1 MELWMNALQGRLLNR
16 PDPMSHRLTKSIGV
30 LLGGTILSAWGIGLI
45 PFEQLPFPAYWI
57 GIIYRTFSG
66 LVWLAAIWYFYPLAL
81 NRFKFHLSKRLPVGL
96 LIVLFF
102 TVGPIY
108 HADYAHKSIF
118 DVVVGFLFALGIG
131 IDEDFFSRGLI
142 FGTFESFGIQIAAIV
157 SAVHFGLLHFGNVIW
172 GGQSFSFTSTQV
184 VGAMAF
190 GYLCVG
196 LMLYT
201 KTIWVPVLFHGL
213 TDFPMQLESAASYK
227 NTVTGQAYWLYTFS
241 FAIPYVVT
249 GWVLIS
255 LSTRGSF
262 RRLTSW
268 GERFGLVK

>member
-1 MELWMNALQGRLLNR
+1 MKLWALTAWNHSHRR
-16 PDPMSHRLTKSIGV
+16 PDPTEYRILPTIGI
-30 LLGGTILSAWGIGLI
+30 LFGGTILSAWGIGLI
-45 PFEQLPFPAYWI
+45 PFEQLPLPGYWI
-57 GIIYRTFSG
+57 GIIYRAFSG
-66 LVWLAAIWYFYPLAL
+66 LVWLAAIWYFYPRAFS
-81 NRFKFHLSKRLPVGL
+81 RFKITLSKRLPIGL

-118 DVVVGFLFALGIG
+118 DVVVGFLFALSIG
-131 IDEDFFSRGLI
+131 LDEDFFSRGLI
-142 FGTFESFGIQIAAIV
+142 FGAFESYGIQIAAIV
-157 SAVHFGLLHFGNVIW
+157 SAVHFGLLHFGNAIW

-227 NTVTGQAYWLYTFS
+227 NVVTGQAYWLYTFS
-241 FAIPYVVT
+241 FAIPYVII
-249 GWVLIS
+249 GWVLIA
-255 LSTRGSF
+255 LSRGGRF
-262 RRLTSW
+262 RRLSSLVK
-268 GERFGLVK
+268 RFGLSE

>member
-1 MELWMNALQGRLLNR
+1 MKLWALTAWNHSHRR
-16 PDPMSHRLTKSIGV
+16 PDPTEYRILPTIGI
-30 LLGGTILSAWGIGLI
+30 LFGGTILSAWGIGLI
-45 PFEQLPFPAYWI
+45 PFEQLPLPGYWI
-57 GIIYRTFSG
+57 GIIYRAFSG

-131 IDEDFFSRGLI
+131 LDEDFFSRGLI
-142 FGTFESFGIQIAAIV
+142 FGAFESYGIQIAAIV
-157 SAVHFGLLHFGNVIW
+157 SAVHFGLLHFGNAIW

-227 NTVTGQAYWLYTFS
+227 NVVTGQAYWLYTFS
-241 FAIPYVVT
+241 FAIPYVII
-249 GWVLIS
+249 GWVLIA
-255 LSTRGSF
+255 LSRGGRF
-262 RRLTSW
+262 RRLSSLVK
-268 GERFGLVK
+268 RFGLSE

>member
-1 MELWMNALQGRLLNR
+1 M
-16 PDPMSHRLTKSIGV
+16 
-30 LLGGTILSAWGIGLI
+30 
-45 PFEQLPFPAYWI
+45 
-57 GIIYRTFSG
+57 
-66 LVWLAAIWYFYPLAL
+66 WLAAIWYFYPQAL
-81 NRFKFHLSKRLPVGL
+81 VRFKVELSKKLLIGL
-96 LIVLFF
+96 LLVLFF
-102 TVGPIY
+102 TAGSIY

-118 DVVVGFLFALGIG
+118 DVLIGFLFALGIG

-142 FGTFESFGIQIAAIV
+142 FASLESYGIQVAAAI
-157 SAVHFGLLHFGNVIW
+157 SALHFGLLHFGNVIW

-227 NTVTGQAYWLYTFS
+227 NVVTGHAYWFYTFS
-241 FAIPYVVT
+241 FAIPYVIT
-249 GWVLIS
+249 GWVLIA
-255 LSTRGSF
+255 LSRGGRF
-262 RRLTSW
+262 GRLASW
-268 GERFGLVK
+268 GERFGVVK

>member
-1 MELWMNALQGRLLNR
+1 MELWMKALESRLLSKAG
-16 PDPMSHRLTKSIGV
+16 PKSHRLTKSIGI
-30 LLGGTILSAWGIGLI
+30 LIGGTILSAWGIGLI
-45 PFEQLPFPAYWI
+45 PFEQLPFPGYWI
-57 GIIYRTFSG
+57 GIIYRTFSA
-66 LVWLAAIWYFYPLAL
+66 LVWLAAIWYFYPQAL
-81 NRFKFHLSKRLPVGL
+81 TRFKLHLSKRLPIGL
-96 LIVLFF
+96 LIVLFL

-108 HADYAHKSIF
+108 HADYARKSIF

-131 IDEDFFSRGLI
+131 LDEDFFSRGLI
-142 FGTFESFGIQIAAIV
+142 FGAFESYGIQIAAIV
-157 SAVHFGLLHFGNVIW
+157 SAVHFGLLHFGNAIW
-172 GGQSFSFTSTQV
+172 GGQSLSFTSTQV

-241 FAIPYVVT
+241 FSIPYVII
-249 GWVLIS
+249 GWVLIK
-255 LSTRGSF
+255 LSRGGSF
-262 RRLTSW
+262 RRLASLTK
-268 GERFGLVK
+268 RFGLSE

>member
-1 MELWMNALQGRLLNR
+1 MKPLRKPVKARLFR
-16 PDPMSHRLTKSIGV
+16 GPEQTKLPPTKAMGV

-45 PFEQLPFPAYWI
+45 PFEQLPLPGYWI

-131 IDEDFFSRGLI
+131 LDEDFFSRGLI
-142 FGTFESFGIQIAAIV
+142 FGAFESYGIQIAAIV
-157 SAVHFGLLHFGNVIW
+157 SAVHFGLLHFGNAIW

-227 NTVTGQAYWLYTFS
+227 NVVTGQAYWLYTFS
-241 FAIPYVVT
+241 FAIPYVII
-249 GWVLIS
+249 GWVLIA
-255 LSTRGSF
+255 LSRGGRF
-262 RRLTSW
+262 RRLASL
-268 GERFGLVK
+268 GKRFGFTD

>member
-1 MELWMNALQGRLLNR
+1 MKLWIKALQGRLVKKPNPTSNR
-16 PDPMSHRLTKSIGV
+16 LIETIGV
-30 LLGGTILSAWGIGLI
+30 FFGGTILSAWGIGFI
-45 PFEQLPFPAYWI
+45 PFDQLPLPGYWI
-57 GIIYRTFSG
+57 GIIYRGCSG
-66 LVWLAAIWYFYPLAL
+66 LVWLAAIWYFYPQAL
-81 NRFKFHLSKRLPVGL
+81 VRFKVKLSKRLLIGL
-96 LIVLFF
+96 LLVLFF
-102 TVGPIY
+102 TSGSIY

-118 DVVVGFLFALGIG
+118 DVLIGFLFALGIG

-142 FGTFESFGIQIAAIV
+142 FASLESYGIQVAAAI
-157 SAVHFGLLHFGNVIW
+157 SALHFGLLHFGNVIW

-227 NTVTGQAYWLYTFS
+227 NVVTGHAYWFYTFS
-241 FAIPYVVT
+241 FAIPYVIT
-249 GWVLIS
+249 GWVLIA
-255 LSTRGSF
+255 LSRGGRF
-262 RRLTSW
+262 GRLASW
-268 GERFGLVK
+268 GERFGVVK

>member
-1 MELWMNALQGRLLNR
+1 MKPLRKPVKARLFRR
-16 PDPMSHRLTKSIGV
+16 PEQTKLPLTKAMGV

-45 PFEQLPFPAYWI
+45 PFEQLPLAGYWI
-57 GIIYRTFSG
+57 GIIYRTSSG

-131 IDEDFFSRGLI
+131 LDEDFFSRGLI
-142 FGTFESFGIQIAAIV
+142 FGAFESYGIQIAAIV

>member
-1 MELWMNALQGRLLNR
+1 MKPFRKPVKARLFRR
-16 PDPMSHRLTKSIGV
+16 PEQTKLPLTKAMGV

-45 PFEQLPFPAYWI
+45 PFEQLPLAGYWI
-57 GIIYRTFSG
+57 GIIYRTSSG
-66 LVWLAAIWYFYPLAL
+66 LAWLAAIWYFYPLAL

-131 IDEDFFSRGLI
+131 LDEDFFSRGLI
-142 FGTFESFGIQIAAIV
+142 FVAFESYGVQNAAIV

>member
-45 PFEQLPFPAYWI
+45 PFEQLPFPGYWI

-66 LVWLAAIWYFYPLAL
+66 LVWLAAIWYFYPQSLT
-81 NRFKFHLSKRLPVGL
+81 RFKAQFSKRLLIGS

-102 TVGPIY
+102 TLGPIY
-108 HADYAHKSIF
+108 HSDYAHKSIF

-131 IDEDFFSRGLI
+131 LDEDFFSRGLI
-142 FGTFESFGIQIAAIV
+142 FGAFESYGIQIAAIV
-157 SAVHFGLLHFGNVIW
+157 SAVHFGLLHFGNAIW
-172 GGQSFSFTSTQV
+172 GGQSLSFTSTQV

>member
-1 MELWMNALQGRLLNR
+1 LFGATLL
-16 PDPMSHRLTKSIGV
+16 ST
-30 LLGGTILSAWGIGLI
+30 WGIGLI
-45 PFEQLPFPAYWI
+45 PFGHLPLPGYLI

-66 LVWLAAIWYFYPLAL
+66 LVWLAAIWFFYPQNLS
-81 NRFKFHLSKRLPVGL
+81 RFKIVLSKRLPIGL

-108 HADYAHKSIF
+108 HSDYAHKSIF

-131 IDEDFFSRGLI
+131 VDEDFFSRGLI
-142 FGTFESFGIQIAAIV
+142 FGAFESYGIQIAAIV
-157 SAVHFGLLHFGNVIW
+157 SAVHFGLLHFGNAIW

-190 GYLCVG
+190 GHLCVG

-227 NTVTGQAYWLYTFS
+227 DLVTSQAYWLYTFS
-241 FAIPYVVT
+241 FAIPYVII
-249 GWVLIS
+249 GWILIA
-255 LSTRGSF
+255 LSKDGSHKWHQIHFQWTR
-262 RRLTSW
+262 
-268 GERFGLVK
+268 

>member
-1 MELWMNALQGRLLNR
+1 LFRR
-16 PDPMSHRLTKSIGV
+16 PDPTKYRLPQAVGI
-30 LLGGTILSAWGIGLI
+30 LFGGTVLSAWGIGLI
-45 PFEQLPFPAYWI
+45 PFEQLPLPGYWI

-66 LVWLAAIWYFYPLAL
+66 LVWLAAIWYFYPQAL
-81 NRFKFHLSKRLPVGL
+81 SRFKVQFSKKLLIGL

-102 TVGPIY
+102 TAGPIY

-118 DVVVGFLFALGIG
+118 DVVVGFFFALGIG
-131 IDEDFFSRGLI
+131 VDEDFFSRGLI

>member
-1 MELWMNALQGRLLNR
+1 LF
-16 PDPMSHRLTKSIGV
+16 
-30 LLGGTILSAWGIGLI
+30 GGTVLSAWGIGLI
-45 PFEQLPFPAYWI
+45 PFEQLPLPGYWI

-66 LVWLAAIWYFYPLAL
+66 LVWLAAIWYFYPQAL
-81 NRFKFHLSKRLPVGL
+81 SRFKVQFSKKLLIGL

-102 TVGPIY
+102 TAGPIY

-118 DVVVGFLFALGIG
+118 DVVVGFFFALGIG
-131 IDEDFFSRGLI
+131 VDEDFFSRGLI

-241 FAIPYVVT
+241 FAIPYVIT
-249 GWVLIS
+249 GWILIK
-255 LSTRGSF
+255 LSRGGSF
-262 RRLTSW
+262 RRLASL
-268 GERFGLVK
+268 GKRFGLSE

>member
-1 MELWMNALQGRLLNR
+1 MKIWSNTRSIHKPHPPKGDRT
-16 PDPMSHRLTKSIGV
+16 LTIGILV
-30 LLGGTILSAWGIGLI
+30 GGTILSAWGIGLI
-45 PFEQLPFPAYWI
+45 PFEQLPLPGYWI
-57 GIIYRTFSG
+57 GIIYRAFSG
-66 LVWLAAIWYFYPLAL
+66 LVWLAAIWYFYPRAFS
-81 NRFKFHLSKRLPVGL
+81 RFKITLSKRLLIGL

-102 TVGPIY
+102 TAGPIY

-131 IDEDFFSRGLI
+131 LDEDFFSRGLI
-142 FGTFESFGIQIAAIV
+142 FGAFESYGIQIAAIV

>member
-1 MELWMNALQGRLLNR
+1 MELSMKALQGRLLSK
-16 PDPMSHRLTKSIGV
+16 PDPKSHRLTKSIGV
-30 LLGGTILSAWGIGLI
+30 LVGGTILSAWGIGLI
-45 PFEQLPFPAYWI
+45 PFEQLPFPGYLI

-66 LVWLAAIWYFYPLAL
+66 LVWLAAIWYFYPQTLS
-81 NRFKFHLSKRLPVGL
+81 RFKITLSKRLPVGL

-131 IDEDFFSRGLI
+131 LDEDFFSRGLI
-142 FGTFESFGIQIAAIV
+142 FGAFESYGIQIAAIV
-157 SAVHFGLLHFGNVIW
+157 SAVHFGLLHFGNAIW

-227 NTVTGQAYWLYTFS
+227 NVVTGQAYWLYTFS
-241 FAIPYVVT
+241 FAIPYVII
-249 GWVLIS
+249 GWVLIA
-255 LSTRGSF
+255 LSRGGRF
-262 RRLTSW
+262 RRLSSLVK
-268 GERFGLVK
+268 RFGLSE

>member
-1 MELWMNALQGRLLNR
+1 MKSWKQAFKARLFHG
-16 PDPMSHRLTKSIGV
+16 PDPTRYRLPQAVAI
-30 LLGGTILSAWGIGLI
+30 LFGGTILSAWGIGLI
-45 PFEQLPFPAYWI
+45 PFEQLPLPGYWI
-57 GIIYRTFSG
+57 GVIYRTFSG
-66 LVWLAAIWYFYPLAL
+66 LVWLVVILYFYPQAL
-81 NRFKFHLSKRLPVGL
+81 SRFKVQFSKKLLIGL

-102 TVGPIY
+102 TAGPIY

-118 DVVVGFLFALGIG
+118 DVVVGFFFALGIG
-131 IDEDFFSRGLI
+131 VDEDFFSRGLI

>member
-1 MELWMNALQGRLLNR
+1 MELSMKALQGRLLSK
-16 PDPMSHRLTKSIGV
+16 PDPKSHRLTKSIGILV
-30 LLGGTILSAWGIGLI
+30 GGTILSAWGIGLI
-45 PFEQLPFPAYWI
+45 PFEQLPLPGYWI
-57 GIIYRTFSG
+57 GIIYRAFSG
-66 LVWLAAIWYFYPLAL
+66 LVWLAAIWYFYPRAFS
-81 NRFKFHLSKRLPVGL
+81 RFKITLSKRLPIGL

-131 IDEDFFSRGLI
+131 LDEDFFSRGLI
-142 FGTFESFGIQIAAIV
+142 FGAFESYGIQIAAII
-157 SAVHFGLLHFGNVIW
+157 SAVHFGLLHFGNAIW

-213 TDFPMQLESAASYK
+213 TDFPMQLESAATYK
-227 NTVTGQAYWLYTFS
+227 NVVTGQAYWLYTFS
-241 FAIPYVVT
+241 FAIPYVII

-255 LSTRGSF
+255 LSRGGRF
-262 RRLTSW
+262 RRLASLTK
-268 GERFGLVK
+268 RFGLSE

>member
-1 MELWMNALQGRLLNR
+1 LKIWSNTRSLYKPHPPKGDRT
-16 PDPMSHRLTKSIGV
+16 LTIGI
-30 LLGGTILSAWGIGLI
+30 LLGATLLSTWGIGLI
-45 PFEQLPFPAYWI
+45 PFEQLPLPGYWI
-57 GIIYRTFSG
+57 GIIYRTASG
-66 LVWLAAIWYFYPLAL
+66 LVWLTAIWYFYPQTLS
-81 NRFKFHLSKRLPVGL
+81 RFKVTLNKRLPIGL

-102 TVGPIY
+102 TVGPVY
-108 HADYAHKSIF
+108 HADYAHISIF

-131 IDEDFFSRGLI
+131 LDEDFFSRGLI
-142 FGTFESFGIQIAAIV
+142 FGAFESYGIQIAAIV
-157 SAVHFGLLHFGNVIW
+157 SAVHFGLLHFGNAIW

-241 FAIPYVVT
+241 FAIPYVIT
-249 GWVLIS
+249 GWILIA
-255 LSTRGSF
+255 LSRGGRF
-262 RRLTSW
+262 RRLASLGKT
-268 GERFGLVK
+268 FGFTD

>member
-1 MELWMNALQGRLLNR
+1 MFRR
-16 PDPMSHRLTKSIGV
+16 PDSTKYRLPQAVGI
-30 LLGGTILSAWGIGLI
+30 LFGGTIVSAWGIGLI
-45 PFEQLPFPAYWI
+45 PFEQLPLPGYWI

-66 LVWLAAIWYFYPLAL
+66 LVWLAAIWHFCPLAL
-81 NRFKFHLSKRLPVGL
+81 SRFKVTLSKRLLIGS

-102 TVGPIY
+102 TVGSIY
-108 HADYAHKSIF
+108 HADYAHKSIC

-131 IDEDFFSRGLI
+131 LDEDFFSRGLI
-142 FGTFESFGIQIAAIV
+142 FAAFESDGIQIAAIV
-157 SAVHFGLLHFGNVIW
+157 STMHFGLLHFGNAIW

-227 NTVTGQAYWLYTFS
+227 NVVTGQAYWLYTFS
-241 FAIPYVVT
+241 FAIPYVII
-249 GWVLIS
+249 GWVLIA
-255 LSTRGSF
+255 LSRGGRF
-262 RRLTSW
+262 RRLSS
-268 GERFGLVK
+268 LVKKLGLSDQA

>member
-1 MELWMNALQGRLLNR
+1 MKLWALTAWNHSHRR
-16 PDPMSHRLTKSIGV
+16 PDPTEYRILPTVGI
-30 LLGGTILSAWGIGLI
+30 LFGGTILSAWGIGLI
-45 PFEQLPFPAYWI
+45 PFEQLPLPGYWI

-66 LVWLAAIWYFYPLAL
+66 LVWLVAIWYFYPLAL

-131 IDEDFFSRGLI
+131 LDEDFFSRGLI
-142 FGTFESFGIQIAAIV
+142 FGAFESYGIQIAAIV
-157 SAVHFGLLHFGNVIW
+157 SAVHFGLLHFGNAIW

-227 NTVTGQAYWLYTFS
+227 NVVTGQAYWLYTFS
-241 FAIPYVVT
+241 FAIPYVII
-249 GWVLIS
+249 GWVLIALSRGGRFGRLSS
-255 LSTRGSF
+255 LIK
-262 RRLTSW
+262 
-268 GERFGLVK
+268 RFGLSE

>member
-1 MELWMNALQGRLLNR
+1 MELSMKALQGRLLSK
-16 PDPMSHRLTKSIGV
+16 PDPKSHRLTKSIGV
-30 LLGGTILSAWGIGLI
+30 LVGGTILSAWGIGLI
-45 PFEQLPFPAYWI
+45 PFEQLPLAGYWI
-57 GIIYRTFSG
+57 GIIYRTSSG

-131 IDEDFFSRGLI
+131 LDEDFFSRGLI
-142 FGTFESFGIQIAAIV
+142 FGAFESYGIQIAAIV
-157 SAVHFGLLHFGNVIW
+157 SAVHFGLLHFGNAIW

-213 TDFPMQLESAASYK
+213 TDFPMQFESAASYK
-227 NTVTGQAYWLYTFS
+227 NVVTGQAYWLYTFS
-241 FAIPYVVT
+241 FSIPYVIV
-249 GWVLIS
+249 GWILIK
-255 LSTRGSF
+255 LSRGGSF
-262 RRLTSW
+262 RRLASLTK
-268 GERFGLVK
+268 RFGLSE

>member
-45 PFEQLPFPAYWI
+45 PFEQLPFPGYWI

-66 LVWLAAIWYFYPLAL
+66 LVWLAAIWYFYPQSLT
-81 NRFKFHLSKRLPVGL
+81 RFKAQFSKRLLIGS

-108 HADYAHKSIF
+108 HSDYAHKSIF

-131 IDEDFFSRGLI
+131 LDEDFFSRGLI
-142 FGTFESFGIQIAAIV
+142 FGAFESYGIQIAAIV
-157 SAVHFGLLHFGNVIW
+157 SAVNFGLLHFGNAIW
-172 GGQSFSFTSTQV
+172 GGQSLSFTSTQV

>member
-1 MELWMNALQGRLLNR
+1 MFRR
-16 PDPMSHRLTKSIGV
+16 PDLSKYRLPQAVGI
-30 LLGGTILSAWGIGLI
+30 LFGGTVLSAWGIGLI
-45 PFEQLPFPAYWI
+45 PFEQLPLPGYWI
-57 GIIYRTFSG
+57 GIIYRTFSA
-66 LVWLAAIWYFYPLAL
+66 LVWLAAIWYFYPQAL
-81 NRFKFHLSKRLPVGL
+81 SRFKVHVSKSLLIGS

-102 TVGPIY
+102 TAGPIY
-108 HADYAHKSIF
+108 HSDYAHKSIF

-131 IDEDFFSRGLI
+131 LDEDFFNRGLI
-142 FGTFESFGIQIAAIV
+142 FGAFESFGIQIAAII
-157 SAVHFGLLHFGNVIW
+157 SAVHFGLLHFGNAIW

-241 FAIPYVVT
+241 FAIPYVIV
-249 GWVLIS
+249 GSILINFAS
-255 LSTRGSF
+255 KNQTTLILRLF
-262 RRLTSW
+262 RKLK
-268 GERFGLVK
+268 FVN

>member
-1 MELWMNALQGRLLNR
+1 MKPLRKPVKARLFRR
-16 PDPMSHRLTKSIGV
+16 PEQTKLPLTKAMGV

-45 PFEQLPFPAYWI
+45 PFEQLPLAGYWI
-57 GIIYRTFSG
+57 GIIYRTSSG
-66 LVWLAAIWYFYPLAL
+66 LAWLAAIWYFYPLAL

-131 IDEDFFSRGLI
+131 LDKDFFSRGLI
-142 FGTFESFGIQIAAIV
+142 FGAFESYGIQIAAIV

>member
-1 MELWMNALQGRLLNR
+1 MKPLGKPLKARLFERPEQTNR
-16 PDPMSHRLTKSIGV
+16 PLTKSIGV
-30 LLGGTILSAWGIGLI
+30 LVGGTILSAWGIGLI
-45 PFEQLPFPAYWI
+45 PFEQLPIPGYWI

-131 IDEDFFSRGLI
+131 LDEDFFSRGLI
-142 FGTFESFGIQIAAIV
+142 FGAFESYGIQIAAIV
-157 SAVHFGLLHFGNVIW
+157 SAVHFGLLHFGNAIW

-227 NTVTGQAYWLYTFS
+227 NVVTGQAYWLYTFS
-241 FAIPYVVT
+241 FAIPYVII
-249 GWVLIS
+249 GWVLIALSRGGRFGRLSS
-255 LSTRGSF
+255 LIK
-262 RRLTSW
+262 
-268 GERFGLVK
+268 RFGLSE

>member
-1 MELWMNALQGRLLNR
+1 MELWMKALQGRLLNK
-16 PDPMSHRLTKSIGV
+16 PDPMSHRLTKSVGV
-30 LLGGTILSAWGIGLI
+30 LIGGTILSAWGIGLI
-45 PFEQLPFPAYWI
+45 PFEQLPLPGYWI

-66 LVWLAAIWYFYPLAL
+66 LVWLAAIWYLYPQAVF
-81 NRFKFHLSKRLPVGL
+81 RFKITLSKRLPIGL

-131 IDEDFFSRGLI
+131 VDEDFFSRGLI
-142 FGTFESFGIQIAAIV
+142 FGAFESYGIQIAAIV
-157 SAVHFGLLHFGNVIW
+157 SAVHFGLLHFGNAIW

-241 FAIPYVVT
+241 FSIPYVII
-249 GWVLIS
+249 GWVLIK
-255 LSTRGSF
+255 LSRGGSF
-262 RRLTSW
+262 RRLASLTK
-268 GERFGLVK
+268 RFGLSE

>member
-1 MELWMNALQGRLLNR
+1 MFRR
-16 PDPMSHRLTKSIGV
+16 PDPTKYRLLQSIAI
-30 LLGGTILSAWGIGLI
+30 LFGGTILAAWGIGLI
-45 PFEQLPFPAYWI
+45 PFEQLPLPGYWI
-57 GIIYRTFSG
+57 GIIYRSFSG
-66 LVWLAAIWYFYPLAL
+66 LVWLAAIWYFNPQTLS
-81 NRFKFHLSKRLPVGL
+81 RFKVTLSKRLLVGL

-102 TVGPIY
+102 TIGPIY
-108 HADYAHKSIF
+108 HSDYAHKSIF

-131 IDEDFFSRGLI
+131 LDEDFFSRGLI
-142 FGTFESFGIQIAAIV
+142 FSAFESYGIQIAAIV
-157 SAVHFGLLHFGNVIW
+157 SAVHFGLLHFGNAIW

-227 NTVTGQAYWLYTFS
+227 NTVTGHAYWLYTFS
-241 FAIPYVVT
+241 FAIPYLIT
-249 GWVLIS
+249 GWVLIK
-255 LSTRGSF
+255 LSRGGRF
-262 RRLTSW
+262 RRLASL
-268 GERFGLVK
+268 GRRFGLSE

>member
-1 MELWMNALQGRLLNR
+1 LF
-16 PDPMSHRLTKSIGV
+16 
-30 LLGGTILSAWGIGLI
+30 GGTILSAWGIGLI
-45 PFEQLPFPAYWI
+45 PFEQLPLPGYWI

-66 LVWLAAIWYFYPLAL
+66 LVWLAAIWYFYPQAL
-81 NRFKFHLSKRLPVGL
+81 SRFKVQFSKKLLVGL

-108 HADYAHKSIF
+108 HSDYAHKSIF

-131 IDEDFFSRGLI
+131 LDEDFFSRGLI
-142 FGTFESFGIQIAAIV
+142 FGAFESYGIQIAAIV
-157 SAVHFGLLHFGNVIW
+157 SAVHFGLLHFGNAIW

-241 FAIPYVVT
+241 FSIPYVIT
-249 GWVLIS
+249 GWVLIK
-255 LSTRGSF
+255 LSRGGSF
-262 RRLTSW
+262 RRLASLTK
-268 GERFGLVK
+268 RFGLSE

>member
-1 MELWMNALQGRLLNR
+1 MKPFRKPVKARLFRR
-16 PDPMSHRLTKSIGV
+16 PEQTKLPLTKAMGV

-45 PFEQLPFPAYWI
+45 PFEQLPLAGYWI
-57 GIIYRTFSG
+57 GIIYRTSSG
-66 LVWLAAIWYFYPLAL
+66 LAWLAAIWYFYPLAL

-131 IDEDFFSRGLI
+131 LDEDFFSRGLI
-142 FGTFESFGIQIAAIV
+142 FGAFESYGIQIAAIV

>member
-1 MELWMNALQGRLLNR
+1 MELWMKALQGRLLNR

-30 LLGGTILSAWGIGLI
+30 LVGGTILSAWGIGLI
-45 PFEQLPFPAYWI
+45 PFEQLPLPGYWI

-66 LVWLAAIWYFYPLAL
+66 LVWLAAIWYFYPQSLT
-81 NRFKFHLSKRLPVGL
+81 RFKLHLSKRLPLGL

-131 IDEDFFSRGLI
+131 LDEDFFSRGLI
-142 FGTFESFGIQIAAIV
+142 FGAFESYGIQIAAIV
-157 SAVHFGLLHFGNVIW
+157 SAVHFGLLHFGNAIW
-172 GGQSFSFTSTQV
+172 GGQSLSFTATQV

-227 NTVTGQAYWLYTFS
+227 KVVTGQAYWLYTFS
-241 FAIPYVVT
+241 FAIPYVII

-255 LSTRGSF
+255 LSRGGRF
-262 RRLTSW
+262 RRLASLTK
-268 GERFGLVK
+268 RFGLSE

>member
-1 MELWMNALQGRLLNR
+1 MKPLRKPVKARLFRR
-16 PDPMSHRLTKSIGV
+16 PEQTKLPLTKAMGV

-45 PFEQLPFPAYWI
+45 PFEQLPLAGYWI
-57 GIIYRTFSG
+57 GIIYRTSSG
-66 LVWLAAIWYFYPLAL
+66 LAWLAAIWYFYPLAL

-131 IDEDFFSRGLI
+131 LDEDFFSRGLI
-142 FGTFESFGIQIAAIV
+142 FGAFESYGIQIAAIV

>member
-1 MELWMNALQGRLLNR
+1 LFRRTNPTKYRLPQAVGILF
-16 PDPMSHRLTKSIGV
+16 
-30 LLGGTILSAWGIGLI
+30 GGTILSTWGIGLI
-45 PFEQLPFPAYWI
+45 PFGYLPLPGYWI

-66 LVWLAAIWYFYPLAL
+66 LVWLAAIWFFYPQNLS
-81 NRFKFHLSKRLPVGL
+81 RFKIVLSKRLPIGL

-131 IDEDFFSRGLI
+131 LDEDFFSRGLI
-142 FGTFESFGIQIAAIV
+142 FGAFESYGIQIAAII
-157 SAVHFGLLHFGNVIW
+157 SAVHFGLLHFGNAIW

-227 NTVTGQAYWLYTFS
+227 NVVTGQAYWLYTFS
-241 FAIPYVVT
+241 FAIPYVII
-249 GWVLIS
+249 GWILIA
-255 LSTRGSF
+255 LSKDGSF
-262 RRLTSW
+262 RRLKFLSSKL
-268 GERFGLVK
+268 GLVK

>member
-1 MELWMNALQGRLLNR
+1 MFRR
-16 PDPMSHRLTKSIGV
+16 PDSTKYRLPQAVGI
-30 LLGGTILSAWGIGLI
+30 LFGGTILATWGIGLI
-45 PFEQLPFPAYWI
+45 PFEQLPLPGYWI
-57 GIIYRTFSG
+57 GIIYRTSSG

-131 IDEDFFSRGLI
+131 LDEDFFSRGLI
-142 FGTFESFGIQIAAIV
+142 FGAFESYGIQIAAIV
-157 SAVHFGLLHFGNVIW
+157 SAVHFGLLHFGNAIW

-184 VGAMAF
+184 VGAMSF

-201 KTIWVPVLFHGL
+201 
-213 TDFPMQLESAASYK
+213 
-227 NTVTGQAYWLYTFS
+227 FS
-241 FAIPYVVT
+241 FSIPYVIV
-249 GWVLIS
+249 GWILIK
-255 LSTRGSF
+255 LSRGGSF
-262 RRLTSW
+262 RRLASLTK
-268 GERFGLVK
+268 RFGLSE